1 MRRYIVVETDDVADL
16 VKELIQQ
23 DGSRDIT
30 VVVSGA
36 GSALP
41 LAKSIALARQAP
53 VALIVDANTD
63 NPILLDEQEREYAEI
78 FRIVPLATPITL
90 MLGAPT
96 VEVSFKDP
104 SWSGEISAFIQRKDF
119 DNGEEAVPLPL
130 SLWSHD
136 G

>member
-1 MRRYIVVETDDVADL
+1 MRRYIVVETDDVAEI
-16 VKELIQQ
+16 VTGMIQQ
-23 DGSRDIT
+23 DGGRDIK

-41 LAKSIALARQAP
+41 LAKSIALSRQAA
-53 VALIVDANTD
+53 VALIVDAHTD

-78 FRIVPLATPITL
+78 FRLVPLAIPITL

-96 VEVSFKDP
+96 VERSFNDP
-104 SWSGEISAFIQRKDF
+104 SWSGEISAFIRSEDF
-119 DNGEEAVPLPL
+119 EDGDEAVPLPS
-130 SLWSHD
+130 SLWSND